1 MHRHELEPGDVA
13 ARTTLRHQAGPPLRA
28 VPESATAVF
37 FGASYHADYATIL
50 AAPADLAAVCEAV
63 VESLA
68 AEDHSRWDVVDL
80 RRLRAGDPAT
90 DALANAFEW
99 AAPRAGWVVTREQ
112 EDVCPVVTL
121 APGQDFE
128 GYLGTLDKKERHE
141 IRRKVRRAEAAG
153 TVALEQSADPI
164 ADLDA
169 FIDLH
174 QKRWG
179 DDGLFPPTEGGAA
192 SRRFF
197 AGLFEDC
204 APSGIVDLSFLSV
217 GGRRIAAGVT
227 FDDGEAVYYYNAGVD
242 PDARDL
248 SPGVVMVACY
258 VQRAIELGRTR
269 LDFMRGN
276 EPYKYEWG
284 AVDEPIERLLVQR
297 TARNARPRPR
307 PAAAA
312 PARAT
317 SHGRRTQP
325 WGALRGHCG
334 HAASAARGRVR
345 VVEVMATGTNGGAQ
359 EHVYSLVT
367 RLDPANYDV
376 RVVSLS
382 HGSSVRRLEKAGIEV
397 SVIDEPDDRTAVRA
411 LAERAARLDGTR
423 GHPQPHVSGRGRR
436 DSRRPAARRDGLQA
450 AGHHLDRPFEPH
462 PLRRRSRG
470 PSPADAADGPPD
482 RRFQGHRAEDPGG
495 RPHRARRSA

>member
-1 MHRHELEPGDVA
+1 MSATTGARLVAQRRPFGDIPAATWDALADSTPWASPFSRHCVQRAWWDAYGATAHDQTLVIVDEAAPGTLVGIVPLMHRHELEPGDVA

-37 FGASYHADYATIL
+37 FGASYHADYATVL
-50 AAPADLAAVCEAV
+50 AAPADLPAVCEAV
-63 VESLA
+63 ADALA
-68 AEDHSRWDVVDL
+68 MTDHSSWDVVDL

-90 DALANAFEW
+90 DALANAFDR
-99 AAPRAGWVVTREQ
+99 AAQKAGWFVTREQ

-121 APGQDFE
+121 TPGMDYE
-128 GYLGTLDKKERHE
+128 GYLATLDKKERHE

-153 TVALEQSADPI
+153 PVALERSANPI
-164 ADLDA
+164 DDLDA

-179 DDGLFPPTEGGAA
+179 AEGLFPPTKGGAA

-242 PDARDL
+242 PDARVL

-269 LDFMRGN
+269 LDFLRGN

-284 AVDEPIERLLVQR
+284 AIDSPIERLLVQR
-297 TARNARPRPR
+297 TGPATG
-307 PAAAA
+307 PAA
-312 PARAT
+312 
-317 SHGRRTQP
+317 GE
-325 WGALRGHCG
+325 G
-334 HAASAARGRVR
+334 
-345 VVEVMATGTNGGAQ
+345 N
-359 EHVYSLVT
+359 
-367 RLDPANYDV
+367 
-376 RVVSLS
+376 
-382 HGSSVRRLEKAGIEV
+382 
-397 SVIDEPDDRTAVRA
+397 
-411 LAERAARLDGTR
+411 
-423 GHPQPHVSGRGRR
+423 
-436 DSRRPAARRDGLQA
+436 
-450 AGHHLDRPFEPH
+450 
-462 PLRRRSRG
+462 
-470 PSPADAADGPPD
+470 
-482 RRFQGHRAEDPGG
+482 
-495 RPHRARRSA
+495 

>member
-1 MHRHELEPGDVA
+1 MSATTAARLVAQRRPFGDIPAAAWDALADSTPWASPFSRHCVQRAWWDAYGATAHDQTLVIVDEAASAANPASSAANPAAPETLVGIVPLMHRHELEPGDVA

-50 AAPADLAAVCEAV
+50 AAPADLPAVCAAV

-68 AEDHSRWDVVDL
+68 AADHDRWDVVDL

-90 DALANAFEW
+90 DALASAFEW
-99 AAPRAGWVVTREQ
+99 AAPKDCWFVTREP

-121 APGQDFE
+121 APGMDYE
-128 GYLGTLDKKERHE
+128 GFLATLDKKERHE

-153 TVALEQSADPI
+153 TVALERAANPI
-164 ADLDA
+164 DDLDA

-179 DDGLFPPTEGGAA
+179 AEGLFPPTEGGAA

-242 PDARDL
+242 PDAREL

-258 VQRAIELGRTR
+258 VQRAIALGRTR
-269 LDFMRGN
+269 LDFLRGN

-284 AVDEPIERLLVQR
+284 AVDSPIERLLVQR
-297 TARNARPRPR
+297 TDPG
-307 PAAAA
+307 PAATSATGPAA
-312 PARAT
+312 GP
-317 SHGRRTQP
+317 
-325 WGALRGHCG
+325 
-334 HAASAARGRVR
+334 SAAIAA
-345 VVEVMATGTNGGAQ
+345 EGG
-359 EHVYSLVT
+359 
-367 RLDPANYDV
+367 N
-376 RVVSLS
+376 
-382 HGSSVRRLEKAGIEV
+382 
-397 SVIDEPDDRTAVRA
+397 
-411 LAERAARLDGTR
+411 
-423 GHPQPHVSGRGRR
+423 
-436 DSRRPAARRDGLQA
+436 
-450 AGHHLDRPFEPH
+450 
-462 PLRRRSRG
+462 
-470 PSPADAADGPPD
+470 
-482 RRFQGHRAEDPGG
+482 
-495 RPHRARRSA
+495 